1 MIFLVQGLWQWTTC
15 RIEAAKGII
24 SMKIVFSRKGFDSA
38 AGGAPSPIID
48 GRPISLPIP
57 TQRRSLTTYGT
68 LGLGEYVEQVTKGR
82 LTRASLCH
90 CDPMF
95 ERGRC
100 AFGQTGAAQTHLANH
115 GVGVGDAFLFFGL
128 FAGENGKDRHH
139 RIFGYL
145 EVESVEHVGQ
155 SPGTGSQPVQFSQR
169 HPHTIGEWNPNNTI
183 YLGPGDV
190 ATTASQPLRLSRQGE
205 QVTQWRVPSWLCK
218 AGLTYHS
225 NPDRWKGTD
234 SLTVV
239 GRGQEFVA
247 DITTIPEA
255 VIWLAHVKAAIAGR
269 SE

>member
-1 MIFLVQGLWQWTTC
+1 
-15 RIEAAKGII
+15 
-24 SMKIVFSRKGFDSA
+24 MKIVFSRKGFDSA

-57 TQRRSLTTYGT
+57 TQRRSLTTYGA
-68 LGLGEYVEQVTKGR
+68 LGLGKYVEQVTKGR

-95 ERGRC
+95 ERERC

-115 GVGVGDAFLFFGL
+115 GVGIGDLFLFFGL
-128 FAGENGKDRHH
+128 FADESGKDRHH
-139 RIFGYL
+139 RIYGYL
-145 EVESVEHVGQ
+145 EVESVIGIGASPAPEH
-155 SPGTGSQPVQFSQR
+155 QPAGFSHR

-183 YLGPGDV
+183 YLGPGEV
-190 ATTASQPLRLSRQGE
+190 AATATEPLRLSRQGE
-205 QVTQWRVPSWLCK
+205 QVTRWRVPSWLRS

-225 NPDRWKGTD
+225 NPARWEGKD

-255 VIWLAHVKAAIAGR
+255 TMWLRRVKAAIAGR
-269 SE
+269 AGDKEPKP

>member
-1 MIFLVQGLWQWTTC
+1 
-15 RIEAAKGII
+15 
-24 SMKIVFSRKGFDSA
+24 MKIVFSRKGFDSA
-38 AGGAPSPIID
+38 AGGAPSPIIG

-57 TQRRSLTTYGT
+57 TRRRSLTTYGA
-68 LGLGEYVEQVTKGR
+68 LGLGKYVEQVTKGR

-100 AFGQTGAAQTHLANH
+100 AFGQTGAAQTHLSNH
-115 GVGVGDAFLFFGL
+115 RVGVGDVFLFFGL
-128 FAGENGKDRHH
+128 FADEGGKDRHH

-145 EVESVEHVGQ
+145 QVESVERIGA
-155 SPGTGSQPVQFSQR
+155 SPGAASQPAGFSHR

-183 YLGPGDV
+183 YLGHGDV
-190 ATTASQPLRLSRQGE
+190 AATATEPLRLSRQGE
-205 QVTQWRVPSWLCK
+205 QITQWHVPSWLRK

-234 SLTVV
+234 ALTVV

-255 VIWLAHVKAAIAGR
+255 TKWLARIRAAIDYVDDKAA
-269 SE
+269 ELE